1 MKLYLKILNEN
12 ARIYY
17 ENHGHFHKGDAGL
30 DLYVIED
37 VEFQPAETKLIKLGI
52 ACESEN
58 SLSYFL
64 IPRSSISKTPL
75 RMSNSIGLID
85 GGYRGEIMA
94 CCDNIKGYS
103 FTAKKGQRL
112 FQIVA
117 PNCSN
122 IEYTIKDNLS
132 NSSRGKGGFGSTG
145 K

>member
-1 MKLYLKILNEN
+1 
-12 ARIYY
+12 
-17 ENHGHFHKGDAGL
+17 
-30 DLYVIED
+30 
-37 VEFQPAETKLIKLGI
+37 
-52 ACESEN
+52 
-58 SLSYFL
+58 
-64 IPRSSISKTPL
+64 
-75 RMSNSIGLID
+75 
-85 GGYRGEIMA
+85 MA